1 MTQLHPNLTKEKWS
15 GLSKDK
21 QILNIA
27 SELTRAKGWLEKDEQ
42 QYIIHSLD
50 RVLELADLTIQN
62 KIWDK
67 NFFREFLRWR
77 EQVGALYTSAQAMTE
92 VDLLLRSLLNFL
104 PQTSIIQIWYAPH

>member
-1 MTQLHPNLTKEKWS
+1 MNQLHPNLTKERWG

-27 SELTRAKGWLEKDEQ
+27 SELTRAKSWLGKKEQ
-42 QYIIHSLD
+42 QYAVHSLD

-62 KIWDK
+62 KIRDK

-77 EQVGALYTSAQAMTE
+77 EQVGTLYAGAQAETE
-92 VDLLLRSLLNFL
+92 ADLLLRSLLNFL
-104 PQTSIIQIWYAPH
+104 PQTSIIQI